1 MLVRDVFLD
10 ERRSL
15 EELLTGLAAEFT
27 LVFLLDVGLA
37 GSRKL
42 PVPESTEMAR
52 HGYNE
57 ADVLLIALAAV
68 VSRIDSIAVNEQRNL
83 GVEPFKPALVYVR
96 LE

>member
-10 ERRSL
+10 ERCSL

-52 HGYNE
+52 QGHNG

-83 GVEPFKPALVYVR
+83 GIEPLKPALVYVR

>member
-42 PVPESTEMAR
+42 PIPESIEMTS
-52 HGYNE
+52 HEHYG

-83 GVEPFKPALVYVR
+83 GVQPLKPALVYIG